1 MVGAQPA
8 QRDLL
13 RQDGASGGAAA
24 CEALDEHLLQRRPRI
39 RPVPLLAAGDEGSGD
54 APGLQ

>member
-13 RQDGASGGAAA
+13 RQHGASGGAAA
-24 CEALDEHLLQRRPRI
+24 CEALDEHLLQRRPRV
-39 RPVPLLAAGDEGSGD
+39 RPVPLLAARDEGGGD